1 MPDRSEGPTAP
12 SVVFLCTGNAARSVI
27 AGVALAQHLPS
38 AVIATAGTFV
48 VEGQPISF
56 RTRAALAAVG
66 LPAPAHRSRQAV
78 EHELG
83 GADVIVA
90 LAPEH
95 VAWVRRG
102 LPALAGRTATLRRL
116 CRDLHPGD
124 APLRERLAALALD
137 QVELQDWEEVV
148 DPGGGETPEFERCAR
163 EIVALVPVLAAAL
176 IDPS

>member
-1 MPDRSEGPTAP
+1 MARRRTWLGNTPLASGPSPSTSAASLPSAIAQPYLPAPSAPVPSSPRQGAILWPMPERSEGATSP

-66 LPAPAHRSRQAV
+66 LPAPDHRSRQAV

-83 GADVIVA
+83 RADVIVA

-95 VAWVRRG
+95 
-102 LPALAGRTATLRRL
+102 
-116 CRDLHPGD
+116 
-124 APLRERLAALALD
+124 
-137 QVELQDWEEVV
+137 
-148 DPGGGETPEFERCAR
+148 
-163 EIVALVPVLAAAL
+163 
-176 IDPS
+176 